1 VRFIGVTK
9 RICAVRP
16 CATRASR
23 PRLTDRRLGL
33 GYPAPVD
40 EANLALQL
48 IAFDTSEP
56 SGLDDAFDFVG
67 GWLTGRGVP
76 IREVMLGD
84 RRCLRACVGEGPLR
98 VVLNG
103 HLDVVP
109 GRPEQFHPERRG
121 GRLYGRGAYDMKAA
135 VACMLLAM
143 ADLAEQP
150 LEGVEVELVIVP
162 DEERATPGA
171 NCSQIL
177 VDDGLRADFVICGE
191 PTDMHVGIQAK
202 GVLMLS
208 MTVPGRAAH
217 GSTPWLGDNAV
228 LRAVDHY
235 RRIESLPFVSETSD
249 LLERPSVNLGRIQA
263 GDALNM
269 VPDSCRVDVDI
280 RFLPEQSPG
289 EVLRQVA
296 SLDDEVAIEVLVERP
311 AAMVAADEPL
321 AQLLL
326 EAARRHAPDARMV
339 GRDGSSDAIPFLE
352 VGVPAVEFGPVGAGH
367 HGPDEFVEIASL
379 APYRRALVD
388 FVRCVG
394 SHAPEPTAAV

>member
-1 VRFIGVTK
+1 MCGADTRYPRVQTWPT
-9 RICAVRP
+9 RP
-16 CATRASR
+16 A
-23 PRLTDRRLGL
+23 PGL

-40 EANLALQL
+40 EANLAQQL
-48 IAFDTSEP
+48 IAFDTSESP
-56 SGLDDAFDFVG
+56 GLDDAFDFVAR
-67 GWLTGRGVP
+67 WLAGHGVP
-76 IREVMLGD
+76 VRDVVVGD
-84 RRCLRACVGEGPLR
+84 RRCLRASVGDGPLR

-109 GRPEQFHPERRG
+109 GRPEQFLPEQRG
-121 GRLYGRGAYDMKAA
+121 GYLYGRGAYDMKAA
-135 VACMLLAM
+135 MACMLLAV
-143 ADLAEQP
+143 ADLAEEP
-150 LEGVEVELVIVP
+150 LEGVEVDLVIVP

-171 NCSQIL
+171 NCSEIL
-177 VDDGLRADFVICGE
+177 VRDGLRADFVICGE

-228 LRAVDHY
+228 LRAVEHY
-235 RRIESLPFVSETSD
+235 RQIETLPFISARSD

-280 RFLPEQSPG
+280 RFLPEQCPR
-289 EVLRQVA
+289 EVLRQVS
-296 SLDDEVAIEVLVERP
+296 SLDDEVAIEVLIERP
-311 AAMVAADEPL
+311 AAVVAADEPL
-321 AQLLL
+321 AGLLL
-326 EAARRHAPDARMV
+326 EAARRHAPGARMV

-367 HGPDEFVEIASL
+367 HGPDEYVEIASL
-379 APYRRALVD
+379 GPYRRALVD

-394 SHAPEPTAAV
+394 SRAPKPTAAV